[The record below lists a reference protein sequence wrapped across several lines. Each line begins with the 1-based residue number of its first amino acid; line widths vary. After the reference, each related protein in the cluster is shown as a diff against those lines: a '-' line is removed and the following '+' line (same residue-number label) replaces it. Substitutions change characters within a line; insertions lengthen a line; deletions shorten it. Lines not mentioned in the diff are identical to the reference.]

1 MPELRDTRMPQSAS
15 RRWQHMLRPDVTLWE
30 AAAHMSVTLDSTK
43 RMGYLSAK
51 LWFIVL

>member
-15 RRWQHMLRPDVTLWE
+15 RRWQHMLRPP
-30 AAAHMSVTLDSTK
+30 HMSVTLDSTK